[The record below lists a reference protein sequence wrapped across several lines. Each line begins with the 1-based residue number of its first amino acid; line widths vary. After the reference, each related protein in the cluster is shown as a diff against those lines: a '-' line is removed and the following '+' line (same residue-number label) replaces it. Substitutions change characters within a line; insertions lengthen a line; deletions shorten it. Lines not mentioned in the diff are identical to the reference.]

1 MYGYISNIFNYFLNN
16 KNESINVMIIL
27 SVHSIKNTC
36 YKCHRFLVSET
47 NIKNFE
53 KHVKWSTFD
62 IIIALLHS
70 VSTYKIVS

>member
-53 KHVKWSTFD
+53 KHVK
-62 IIIALLHS
+62 
-70 VSTYKIVS
+70 